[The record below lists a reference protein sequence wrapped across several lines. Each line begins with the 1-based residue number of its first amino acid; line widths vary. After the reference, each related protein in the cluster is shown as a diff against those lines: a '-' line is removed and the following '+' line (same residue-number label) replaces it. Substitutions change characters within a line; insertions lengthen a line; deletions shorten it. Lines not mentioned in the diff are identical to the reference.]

1 MVSSKPARLPKL
13 RFKAVI
19 FDCDGVLV
27 DSEVIAL
34 KVELEMLAEQGLHFD
49 PADYAIR
56 FMGLSTDAYHAA
68 IDEEARLRLGRAV
81 TESIRQSERLRA
93 VMVAELT
100 EVPGAVEA
108 VAGLTLPKAI
118 ASSGSIGGLE
128 RKLKRTG
135 LWDHFAP
142 HIYGAE
148 HVVSAKPA
156 PDLFLHAAAALAIA
170 PGDCLVLED
179 SVNGVIGAK
188 AAGMTVWGF
197 LGGGHATDGLGM
209 RLLAAGAER
218 LVRDWPEAARLLGG
232 PG

>member
-1 MVSSKPARLPKL
+1 MASSRPARLPKL

-34 KVELEMLAEQGLHFD
+34 KVELEMLAEQGLHFE
-49 PADYAIR
+49 PADYAVR

-68 IDEEARLRLGRAV
+68 IDEEARKRLGRPIA
-81 TESIRQSERLRA
+81 EAIRQSERLRA

-100 EVPGAVEA
+100 EVPGAGEA

-118 ASSGSIGGLE
+118 ASSGSMGGME

-135 LWDHFAP
+135 LWEHFVPHVYSADHVAK
-142 HIYGAE
+142 
-148 HVVSAKPA
+148 AKPA
-156 PDLFLHAAAALAIA
+156 PDLFLHAAAALDIVPA
-170 PGDCLVLED
+170 DCLVLED
-179 SVNGVIGAK
+179 SVNGVVGAK

-197 LGGGHATDGLGM
+197 LGGGHAHDGLGE
-209 RLLAAGAER
+209 RLLDAGAEK
-218 LVRDWPEAARLLGG
+218 LVRDWPEAARLLAEVG
-232 PG
+232 

>member
-1 MVSSKPARLPKL
+1 VSRSDHK
-13 RFKAVI
+13 FKAVI

-34 KVELEMLAEQGLHFD
+34 KVELEMLAEQGLHFE
-49 PADYAIR
+49 PADYAVR

-68 IDEEARLRLGRAV
+68 IDEESRLRLGRPIA
-81 TESIRQSERLRA
+81 EAIRQSERLRA

-100 EVPGAVEA
+100 EVPGAIHA
-108 VAGLTLPKAI
+108 VKGLTLPKAI
-118 ASSGSIGGLE
+118 ASSGSVGGLE

-135 LWDHFAP
+135 LWDYFVP

-148 HVVSAKPA
+148 HVANAKPA
-156 PDLFLHAAAALAIA
+156 PDLFLHAAAALQVA
-170 PGDCLVLED
+170 PADCVVLED

-209 RLLAAGAER
+209 RLLGAGAER
-218 LVRDWPEAARLLGG
+218 LVQDWPEAARLLSGAE
-232 PG
+232 